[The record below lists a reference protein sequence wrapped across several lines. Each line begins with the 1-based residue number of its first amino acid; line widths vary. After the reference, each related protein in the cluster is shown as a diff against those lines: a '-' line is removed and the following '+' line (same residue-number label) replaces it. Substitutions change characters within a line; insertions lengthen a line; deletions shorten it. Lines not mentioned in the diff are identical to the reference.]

1 VATPNPETAGE
12 SINEGTRCFM
22 KKVIVIILL
31 LAVNA
36 IAQDFSGKWSGEF
49 KVDGGDHGVPQLFTF
64 RQNGNTLAGSGG
76 PNIGEQYPIENGKV
90 DGNRLMFEITT
101 GEWKFTY
108 DLKATGEGIAGTL
121 ELRSVNDR
129 RTATVSMKKVK

>member
-1 VATPNPETAGE
+1 VLHEENNRIHPPIGCKRDDSRFLRQVVWGVQSQWRGPPCATTVYV
-12 SINEGTRCFM
+12 R
-22 KKVIVIILL
+22 
-31 LAVNA
+31 
-36 IAQDFSGKWSGEF
+36 QSG
-49 KVDGGDHGVPQLFTF
+49 
-64 RQNGNTLAGSGG
+64 NMLAGTGG
-76 PNIGEQYPIENGKV
+76 PNTGEQYSIENGKV